1 MDLRRVVTC
10 GLRRIVY
17 GLMIPKEGNRL
28 TARQVT
34 DKEHGDLYL
43 TQPESVDAEFDT
55 MLTKY
60 TIHS

>member
-1 MDLRRVVTC
+1 
-10 GLRRIVY
+10 
-17 GLMIPKEGNRL
+17 MIPKEGNRL
-28 TARQVT
+28 AARQVT

-55 MLTKY
+55 MLIKY